1 MYPGNLKRIV
11 HCAMNFIAMRLC
23 IPSTQRDSYVK
34 FYCASATYK
43 SNKKTLSFPLM
54 FNELEIK
61 LGKQY
66 PRCIKFDLNRS
77 NNIFPYL
84 ELIHNLFLHTVQ
96 QLSSTFN
103 NQTDANNGQLDRHI
117 LWEFGPCRM
126 LLKRQP
132 RGARCFG
139 IWFFYLQSLTF
150 TFSNEL
156 LKLG

>member
-1 MYPGNLKRIV
+1 MLNCFRTLKFDVPWEFKRNCSLCHEFHSNEIV
-11 HCAMNFIAMRLC
+11 HTYYIEGFLC
-23 IPSTQRDSYVK
+23 KVLLRERNIQK
-34 FYCASATYK
+34 QQ
-43 SNKKTLSFPLM
+43 KTLSFPLM

-84 ELIHNLFLHTVQ
+84 ELIHNLFLHTAC
-96 QLSSTFN
+96 SSWVARSTTK
-103 NQTDANNGQLDRHI
+103 TDANNGQLDRHI

-139 IWFFYLQSLTF
+139 IWWFHL
-150 TFSNEL
+150 
-156 LKLG
+156 